1 MADLNKVYLM
11 GNLTRD
17 PELRFTPGGMAVCN
31 LGLAV
36 NRVYNDKQNQ
46 KQKEVTFLRIVVWG
60 KQGETCGSYL
70 KKGRSILVEGRLQSR
85 SWEGKD
91 GQKNNAIEVV
101 ADRVQFLGGPGDRPP
116 GDRPPGGDRP
126 RPGGG
131 GYEEDPGSPP
141 PDLDGVE
148 DDIPF

>member
-1 MADLNKVYLM
+1 MADLNQVYLV

-36 NRVYNDKQNQ
+36 NRVYTDKKGE
-46 KQKEVTFLRIVVWG
+46 KQKETCFLRVVVWG

-70 KKGRSILVEGRLQSR
+70 KKGRPVLVEGRLQSR
-85 SWEGKD
+85 SWEKD
-91 GQKNNAIEVV
+91 GQKQNTIEIV
-101 ADRVQFLGGPGDRPP
+101 ANRVQFLGTGEGR
-116 GDRPPGGDRP
+116 PGGDRP
-126 RPGGG
+126 RGGG
-131 GYEEDPGSPP
+131 EDDPGPPP
-141 PDLDGVE
+141 PDLDAPE

>member
-17 PELRFTPGGMAVCN
+17 PELRYTPSGMAVCN

-70 KKGRSILVEGRLQSR
+70 KKGRSVLVEGRLQSR

-91 GQKNNAIEVV
+91 GQKNNAIDVV
-101 ADRVQFLGGPGDRPP
+101 ADRVQFLCGAGDVPR
-116 GDRPPGGDRP
+116 GDAKP
-126 RPGGG
+126 RAGGG
-131 GYEEDPGSPP
+131 FEDDPGPSMP

>member
-1 MADLNKVYLM
+1 MADLNRVFLM

-17 PELRFTPGGMAVCN
+17 PELRYTPSGMAVCN

-36 NRVYNDKQNQ
+36 NRVWNDKQNQ
-46 KQKEVTFLRIVVWG
+46 KQKETTFLRIVVWG

-70 KKGRSILVEGRLQSR
+70 KKGRSVFVEGRLQSR

-91 GQKNNAIEVV
+91 GQKNNTIEIV
-101 ADRVQFLGGPGDRPP
+101 ADRVQFMSAPGDKPQ
-116 GDRPPGGDRP
+116 GGDRP
-126 RPGGG
+126 RGGG
-131 GYEEDPGSPP
+131 GMEDDPGPPP
-141 PDLDGVE
+141 PDLDGAE